1 MWKLINLVLRRS
13 VLNSRFSKKAVKIF
27 VDDFRL
33 LYIVFINMFF
43 FFFLSRV
50 ENKITQSLMS
60 LAVSIHRSGLLFSL
74 QLSNI
79 GHRL

>member
-43 FFFLSRV
+43 FFFPLKS
-50 ENKITQSLMS
+50 
-60 LAVSIHRSGLLFSL
+60 
-74 QLSNI
+74 
-79 GHRL
+79 

>member
-43 FFFLSRV
+43 FFSQELR
-50 ENKITQSLMS
+50 TRSLNH
-60 LAVSIHRSGLLFSL
+60 L
-74 QLSNI
+74 
-79 GHRL
+79 